1 MTTRTHLMALY
12 LVFATF
18 LVWTTTTAA
27 GAATANATQIPFPRV
42 YVAKILTPEAEPSTY
57 TRFPAEVDLL
67 GFSRVTKITSNISFI
82 VHDEEELARLLSL
95 AEERRT
101 RTIGGKIKIDLS
113 LTEDLR
119 KQIEYKGEM
128 GPESGYV
135 YQGDR
140 RPQSASV
147 YETIPSYTC
156 YKSLQGSFVWMNA
169 MVEQAKTITGLNVT
183 KIDIGNSY
191 LKTTNST
198 LGYDIWA
205 LHITGTAAGVANKGI
220 FFMMTG
226 LHARELAPPE
236 LASRWVENLIN
247 GYGNNADITAML
259 DSTVIHLV
267 LQSNPDGR
275 EIAETNPSVL
285 RRKNMNPGTTSC
297 SETQK
302 GVDLNRNFEYKWG
315 LLSGSSNDPCSS
327 TYHGKSNSSEP
338 EVKAI
343 IDYTKAIF
351 PIAQRKADPQEPYAE
366 NTTTGVFLDIHSYG
380 GLLLAPW

>member
-12 LVFATF
+12 LVFVT
-18 LVWTTTTAA
+18 LVCTTTTAA
-27 GAATANATQIPFPRV
+27 GAAAGDATRIPFPCV

-57 TRFPAEVDLL
+57 THFPAEVDLL
-67 GFSRVTKITSNISFI
+67 GFSRVTKITSKISFI
-82 VHDEEELARLLSL
+82 VHDEDELARLLSL
-95 AEERRT
+95 AKERRT

-113 LTEDLR
+113 ATEDLR
-119 KQIEYKGEM
+119 KQIEHKGEM
-128 GPESGYV
+128 GPESASV
-135 YQGDR
+135 NRGDR

-156 YKSLQGSFVWMNA
+156 YKSLQGSFVWMDT
-169 MVEQAKTITGLNVT
+169 MVEQAKTIAGLNVT

-191 LKTTNST
+191 LKTTNSA
-198 LGYDIWA
+198 LGSDIWA
-205 LHITGTAAGVANKGI
+205 LQITGTAAEVANKGI
-220 FFMMTG
+220 FFMMSG

-236 LASRWVENLIN
+236 LASRWVETLIN

-275 EIAETNPSVL
+275 KIAETNPSVL

-297 SETQK
+297 NK
-302 GVDLNRNFEYKWG
+302 RGVDLNRNFEYQWG
-315 LLSGSSNDPCSS
+315 LSSGSSSDPCSD
-327 TYHGKSNSSEP
+327 TYRGTSAGSEP

-351 PIAQRKADPQEPYAE
+351 PTAQRKANPQEPFAE

-380 GLLLAPW
+380 DLLLAPW

>member
-1 MTTRTHLMALY
+1 MTKRTHLMALY
-12 LVFATF
+12 LLSAT
-18 LVWTTTTAA
+18 LVWTTITAA
-27 GAATANATQIPFPRV
+27 GAATGNATRIPFPCV

-67 GFSRVTKITSNISFI
+67 VFSRVTKISSKISFI

-95 AEERRT
+95 VKEGRT

-113 LTEDLR
+113 ATEDLR
-119 KQIEYKGEM
+119 KQIEYNGEM
-128 GPESGYV
+128 RPESASV

-156 YKSLQGSFVWMNA
+156 YKSLQGSFVWMDG
-169 MVEQAKTITGLNVT
+169 MVEQAKTITGLSVT

-191 LKTTNST
+191 LKTKNST
-198 LGYDIWA
+198 LGYDMWA
-205 LHITGTAAGVANKGI
+205 LQITGTAAEVATKGI
-220 FFMMTG
+220 FFMMSG

-236 LASRWVENLIN
+236 LASRWVETLIN

-275 EIAETNPSVL
+275 EVAEMNHTVL

-297 SETQK
+297 TQR
-302 GVDLNRNFEYKWG
+302 GVDLNRNFEYEWG
-315 LLSGSSNDPCSS
+315 LDSGSSDQPCSE
-327 TYHGKSNSSEP
+327 TYCGTSAGSEP

-343 IDYTKAIF
+343 MDYTKAIF
-351 PIAQRKADPQEPYAE
+351 PIAQRKANPQEPYAE
-366 NTTTGVFLDIHSYG
+366 ETTIGVFVDIHAYG
-380 GLLLAPW
+380 NVILPPW